1 MKAINGCLVLK
12 GEELKFAIEYID
24 RLVHIQTG
32 FLTDPEVIQ
41 AASSSAD
48 KMADWHDVAG
58 KMIRA
63 VNMLNEIAETDV
75 WPKDLPKSKL
85 AWDPTEYGDEFKNM
99 NAEKYWNIAVSAAKK
114 LAHRRAVAL
123 KKAKENASSDNK

>member
-12 GEELKFAIEYID
+12 GEELKFVIEYID

-32 FLTDPEVIQ
+32 FLTDLEVVQ

-48 KMADWHDVAG
+48 KMADWRDVAEQ
-58 KMIRA
+58 MIHA
-63 VNMLNEIAETDV
+63 VNVINEIAETDV

-85 AWDPTEYGDEFKNM
+85 TWDPTEFGAEFKHM
-99 NAEKYWNIAVSAAKK
+99 NADKYWNIAVSATKK
-114 LAHRRAVAL
+114 LAL
-123 KKAKENASSDNK
+123 KKAKENASPDNK